1 MASSSRAS
9 LTLLAILIGVYW
21 LGGQFFAYQL
31 ILFLIYAIAAFG
43 VGFLWSKAGIL
54 SLGQACFFGLGAY
67 TTAFIL
73 KSVDATLAQAAL
85 ILIACAV
92 IGLLAYA
99 LAYLVF
105 RGRPTTGP
113 FFSLITLALAMLAEQ
128 VANSASSI
136 TGGFNGFGGYDNFMG
151 LDPFTNFYWLVAA
164 SAVLVCFLYLWLS
177 ERPIGLLLAAIGD
190 NEQRAQLLGFKTHSV
205 KAFAFGLSAATAAFA
220 GALFANYYG
229 LVTPS
234 SIGFLL
240 SAELVI
246 WVAVGGR
253 FHPFGVLLGVCLV
266 GLLSVNLR
274 DQIEI
279 WDIVLALI
287 FAGVVLKA
295 PRGLWGLLEL
305 LPLPA
310 LAPRA
315 RAEAVVELDA
325 APKLTQSNALTF
337 QGVGLTIGNVRIL
350 HGVDFQTPDQGIVSI
365 IGPNGAGKTSALNI
379 ISGNLAASQGAVL
392 LRGEAIH
399 NRPPFM
405 ALASG
410 IGRKLQIPAVF
421 MSLTIAQNLAIANMA
436 GRLRLLDYGKK
447 QPLAWRRCWQRSV
460 AAMPCF
466 HFLSQSNARADS
478 LAQGHRQFLEFLM
491 TTASEPRLLLL
502 DEPGAGLS
510 PDDTRAMIELIRLYQ
525 QRFAA
530 LVLVIEHD
538 MDVVKNISDQ
548 VIVLHQGEVL
558 ATGSF
563 AEVQNNAAVRRVYA
577 GGSKN

>member
-1 MASSSRAS
+1 M
-9 LTLLAILIGVYW
+9 
-21 LGGQFFAYQL
+21 
-31 ILFLIYAIAAFG
+31 
-43 VGFLWSKAGIL
+43 
-54 SLGQACFFGLGAY
+54 
-67 TTAFIL
+67 
-73 KSVDATLAQAAL
+73 
-85 ILIACAV
+85 
-92 IGLLAYA
+92 
-99 LAYLVF
+99 
-105 RGRPTTGP
+105 
-113 FFSLITLALAMLAEQ
+113 
-128 VANSASSI
+128 
-136 TGGFNGFGGYDNFMG
+136 
-151 LDPFTNFYWLVAA
+151 
-164 SAVLVCFLYLWLS
+164 
-177 ERPIGLLLAAIGD
+177 
-190 NEQRAQLLGFKTHSV
+190 
-205 KAFAFGLSAATAAFA
+205 
-220 GALFANYYG
+220 
-229 LVTPS
+229 
-234 SIGFLL
+234 
-240 SAELVI
+240 I

-266 GLLSVNLR
+266 GLLSVNFR

-315 RAEAVVELDA
+315 RAGAVVELDA
-325 APKLTQSNALTF
+325 APKLSQSNALTF

-350 HGVDFQTPDQGIVSI
+350 HGVDFQTPDQGVVSI

-447 QPLAWRRCWQRSV
+447 QPLAWRGCWQRSV
-460 AAMPCF
+460 AAMPCL
-466 HFLSQSNARADS
+466 HFLTQSNARADS

-538 MDVVKNISDQ
+538 MDVVKTISDQ

-563 AEVQNNAAVRRVYA
+563 AEVQNNAEVRRVYA